1 MNFRTLTPITYIIV
15 IISTLTSCTDF
26 MNGKKDKKENL
37 KIELVDGSCSKDFK
51 QQLTKVSDSEASE
64 AEINAVF
71 ECVDKYMS
79 QFQNKVE
86 GEAQADVYS
95 AQDLLYI
102 TNRFFKDL
110 ELSKDVIK
118 KITNFK
124 KALVGG
130 EAESVTRQEVTEIRE
145 YFKNY
150 LHPQVI
156 LLAPHIKALR
166 LSSESNA
173 VYNEKA
179 VYNAIEQVRK
189 SLKLLVSKANFER
202 SGYSYSETKELLF
215 GLNIVDADDQPLID
229 TIDKTRQLLIG
240 NNELKT
246 NEDFQVFIDNA
257 VDAYSLYLSSS
268 AGQIKF
274 EITSLNNVKK
284 VMNFFDRIADVL
296 HTSYQYKKTGRISTH
311 DLDEVLKVLMEKKI
325 FPFDVQFST
334 FQEFY
339 KIALKRVFAQET
351 SDFITEKQIQTYY
364 KESALFKLE
373 LSYLET
379 LDAAKNYKLADIKK
393 SHKLFAEKSSYHAV
407 STKFKNDVRFQIASQ
422 WINVN
427 DDIYREYPA
436 MVKNNQY
443 IVSKSLAGDSFSVLD
458 LARSFYIKMLGRQL
472 LMGWGNGKTTPT
484 FKNSTLSKEQM
495 ITFTREFNQFGIELK
510 LNDPR
515 SKSDGSKAF
524 LEANL
529 FGFTSDGN
537 DLMSMSETFEYMH
550 YLVAE
555 GSGTTTWIQKDL
567 AVAKCELPQ
576 LDVFGNHWNLES
588 CFVKNLKHNL
598 SKYFAGK
605 PALVQYL
612 SKLSDKDFLEYYTLL
627 MDFSRFDMKN
637 KNIKIETSDIQN
649 FVVVTSYIEAMFV
662 KYDVN
667 SSGTLSAQEI
677 RSSYSKF
684 KSFATDYSLKNA
696 ADSLKEWD
704 ESMLNICRNYYTK
717 DDLVRESFIYMVLN
731 KGTQPKMSDMN
742 YVLCASNG
750 LFTFKNEIDR
760 KSIIYTFL
768 VLKDVLASP
777 K

>member
-1 MNFRTLTPITYIIV
+1 MNFRTLTPITYIVVV
-15 IISTLTSCTDF
+15 ISALTSCTDF
-26 MNGKKDKKENL
+26 MHGKKDKAENL

-51 QQLTKVSDSEASE
+51 NQFKKITDSEASE

-86 GEAQADVYS
+86 GEAHADVYS

-124 KALVGG
+124 KAIVGG
-130 EAESVTRQEVTEIRE
+130 ESESVTRQEVTEIRE
-145 YFKNY
+145 YFKKY
-150 LHPQVI
+150 LHPEVV

-166 LSSESNA
+166 MNAEPNA
-173 VYNEKA
+173 VYTEKA
-179 VYNAIEQVRK
+179 VSAAIEQARK

-202 SGYSYSETKELLF
+202 SGYSYNDTKELLF
-215 GLNIVDADDQPLID
+215 GLNLLDEKDQHVVD

-257 VDAYSLYLSSS
+257 VDAYNLYLSSC

-274 EITSLNNVKK
+274 EITSLYNVKK
-284 VMNFFDRIADVL
+284 VIGFFDRIEDVL
-296 HTSYQYKKTGRISTH
+296 STSYQYKKTGRISTH

-325 FPFDVQFST
+325 FPFDVQFKT

-351 SDFITEKQIQTYY
+351 SDFISGEQLDRYR
-364 KESALFKLE
+364 KESELFKLE
-373 LSYLET
+373 INYLET
-379 LDAAKNYKLADIKK
+379 LEENKTYKLADIQK
-393 SHKLFAEKSSYHAV
+393 SHKLYAEKSSFHKV
-407 STKFKNDVRFQIASQ
+407 STKFKNDERYKIATDF
-422 WINVN
+422 IDMNA
-427 DDIYREYPA
+427 DLYRGYPA
-436 MVKNNQY
+436 MVKNNKY
-443 IVSKSLAGDSFSVLD
+443 IVSKSLVNENFTALD
-458 LARSFYIKMLGRQL
+458 LARGYYIKMLGRQL
-472 LMGWGNGKTTPT
+472 LMGWGNGKTTPQ
-484 FKNSTLSKEQM
+484 FKSATITKEQM
-495 ITFTREFNQFGIELK
+495 MTFTREFKQFGIELK

-537 DLMSMSETFEYMH
+537 TVMSMSETFEYLH
-550 YLVAE
+550 YLVPE
-555 GSGTTTWIQKDL
+555 GSATTTQIQKDL
-567 AVAKCELPQ
+567 AEAKCELPQ
-576 LDVFGNHWNLES
+576 LDVFGNPWNPES
-588 CFVKNLKHNL
+588 CFIKNLKHNL
-598 SKYFAGK
+598 SKYFVGK

-612 SKLSDKDFLEYYTLL
+612 SKLSDKEFLEYYTLL

-637 KNIKIETSDIQN
+637 KNVKVETVDIQT
-649 FVVVTSYIEAMFV
+649 FVVLTSYIEAMFV

-677 RSSYSKF
+677 RSAYPKF
-684 KSFATDYSLKNA
+684 KAFATDYSQKNA

-704 ESMLNICRNYYTK
+704 ESLLNICRSYYTK
-717 DDLVRESFIYMVLN
+717 EDLVRESFIYMVLN
-731 KGTQPKMSDMN
+731 KGTMPKMANMN
-742 YVLCASNG
+742 YVLCASKG
-750 LFTFKNEIDR
+750 LFTFKTEIDR

-768 VLKDVLASP
+768 VLKDVLASD